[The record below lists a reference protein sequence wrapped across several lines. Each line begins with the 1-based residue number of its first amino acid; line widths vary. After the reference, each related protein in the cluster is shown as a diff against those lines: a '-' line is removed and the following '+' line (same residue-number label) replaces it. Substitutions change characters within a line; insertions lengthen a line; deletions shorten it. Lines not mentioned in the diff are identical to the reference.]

1 MIHPDLLVLIV
12 GVFVTFMAVWA
23 FAVYV
28 LLLVQRRRRETA
40 ADSEVLYLAEERAG
54 GVGI

>member
-23 FAVYV
+23 SVVYG
-28 LLLVQRRRRETA
+28 LLIVQRRRRSVA
-40 ADSEVLYLAEERAG
+40 AEGEMPPEKLADVV
-54 GVGI
+54 GV